1 MLAIRI
7 HNMLAN
13 GQGGLD
19 WAGLP
24 YALALF
30 GVREV
35 EPLLHRLSVI
45 KAWKPRKE

>member
-1 MLAIRI
+1 
-7 HNMLAN
+7 MLAN

-19 WAGLP
+19 WSGLP

-35 EPLLHRLSVI
+35 EPLLHRLIVI
-45 KAWKPRKE
+45 KTWKPRKD